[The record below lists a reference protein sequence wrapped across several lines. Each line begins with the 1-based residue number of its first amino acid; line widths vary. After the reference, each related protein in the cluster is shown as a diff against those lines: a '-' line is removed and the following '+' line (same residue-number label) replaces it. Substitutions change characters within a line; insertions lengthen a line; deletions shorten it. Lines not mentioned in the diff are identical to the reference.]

1 MEQLEQDIEKEH
13 TADWTERPRVESL
26 GTKTAAGNTEV
37 YDNKSSEQKTS
48 HSWPSRSPQI
58 QVRKENKHNA
68 NSPLLPLPVG
78 DPIRDSM
85 FCFVF

>member
-37 YDNKSSEQKTS
+37 YEQ
-48 HSWPSRSPQI
+48 QI
-58 QVRKENKHNA
+58 LRTENK
-68 NSPLLPLPVG
+68 PLLAFKKPTNSSAKG
-78 DPIRDSM
+78 K
-85 FCFVF
+85 